1 MSRAVIDAMLF
12 GIVAL
17 VLFGAMVYYIKK
29 WK

>member
-1 MSRAVIDAMLF
+1 MSRAVIDAILF

>member
-1 MSRAVIDAMLF
+1 MSQAVIDVILF

-17 VLFGAMVYYIKK
+17 VLFGAMIYYIKK

>member
-1 MSRAVIDAMLF
+1 MSQAVIDAILF

-17 VLFGAMVYYIKK
+17 VLFGAMIYYIKK